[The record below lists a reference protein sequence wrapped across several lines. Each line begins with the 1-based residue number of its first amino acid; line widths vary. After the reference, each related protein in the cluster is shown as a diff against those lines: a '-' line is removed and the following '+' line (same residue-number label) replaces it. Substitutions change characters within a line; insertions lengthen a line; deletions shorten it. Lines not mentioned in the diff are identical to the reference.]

1 MDTDLKPKVNSLQRS
16 VTRRLNECGND
27 QWSATLESLGPKD
40 QSLWR
45 MTKRV
50 ISVPTPSPPFIPG
63 ESLSQTLRKPM
74 PLQTIW
80 RLSFSR

>member
-50 ISVPTPSPPFIPG
+50 ISVPTPSPPGHPRG
-63 ESLSQTLRKPM
+63 NLSV
-74 PLQTIW
+74 
-80 RLSFSR
+80 RL